1 MLRVVQHP
9 DQKGHQLILNSL
21 SGEVQVFGFV
31 DCGWRVGGLLVT
43 LECLRK
49 ERFLGK
55 SEKRAVENSD

>member
-31 DCGWRVGGLLVT
+31 VDLLV
-43 LECLRK
+43 EVGKNRK
-49 ERFLGK
+49 QLKLVAKKLFPCW
-55 SEKRAVENSD
+55 